1 MLKLASASKLQLDAA
16 AGAVVLDSNFYK
28 STSGNVLQ
36 EICAN
41 SAYLLNVATL
51 MQAMSPLVLRREGI
65 RKS

>member
-1 MLKLASASKLQLDAA
+1 MLKLASASKLQLDA
-16 AGAVVLDSNFYK
+16 AVVLDSNFYK